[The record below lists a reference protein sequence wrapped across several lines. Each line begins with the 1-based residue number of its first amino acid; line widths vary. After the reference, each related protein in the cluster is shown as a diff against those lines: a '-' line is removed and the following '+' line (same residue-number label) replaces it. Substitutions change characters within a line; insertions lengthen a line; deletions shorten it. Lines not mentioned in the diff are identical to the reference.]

1 MAAEEKTD
9 QEFESLKE
17 TISFIGN
24 LAGADGAIVVTQ
36 SLAVIGFSAEINV
49 QGQMTT
55 SVFDVANPIK
65 KQKTKLDIE
74 QFGMR
79 HRSAIKLCST
89 TEDAVVLV
97 VSQDGDVSLV
107 WREKAGVMVKKGVN
121 TTNADMALA

>member
-1 MAAEEKTD
+1 MD
-9 QEFESLKE
+9 

-24 LAGADGAIVVTQ
+24 LAGADGAIVITQ
-36 SLAVIGFSAEINV
+36 SLTVIGFSAEINI
-49 QGQMTT
+49 QGQMAAR
-55 SVFDVANPIK
+55 VFAVADPMK
-65 KQKTKLDIE
+65 KQKTKLDVE

-89 TEDAVVLV
+89 TEDAIVFV

-121 TTNADMALA
+121 TTNANMVLT